1 MQSCPQPFEQHFKLA
16 LQWLSDEHDSMHN
29 PRVSGSS
36 VGHLLGEIP
45 SKNEMIKWN
54 KTRSF

>member
-16 LQWLSDEHDSMHN
+16 LQWLSDEHDSTHN

-45 SKNEMIKWN
+45 SKNEIK
-54 KTRSF
+54 RGLF